1 MAKTK
6 IAIWLIFIICQ
17 HFIFVNHLAII
28 SAVLPKSIDNVDLMS
43 YNMITDVKKGAEFM
57 KKIKKGQAMYES
69 LPDLEIHYE
78 SFGERLRAIRKE
90 RGMTQD
96 EFAAILGTSKQILSR
111 YELEQRS
118 PKIEQVKKYAEKLQ
132 VSVDYL
138 LGDTESEA
146 IFNGICSDK
155 NRKPFYKIFIEVTT
169 KMGLDIPA
177 IVRVTGLTDRQVR
190 MIIVRQMKDAP
201 LPIALQLSK
210 TLNVPL
216 EVWAGDKSYAPSEIS
231 VTAYEVAKAYDNAS
245 LKDRNTA
252 RLALNLETVK
262 E

>member
-1 MAKTK
+1 
-6 IAIWLIFIICQ
+6 
-17 HFIFVNHLAII
+17 
-28 SAVLPKSIDNVDLMS
+28 
-43 YNMITDVKKGAEFM
+43 M
-57 KKIKKGQAMYES
+57 KKDDKKQKAFKN
-69 LPDLEIHYE
+69 LPDVEVSYT
-78 SFGERLRAIRKE
+78 SFGQRLREIRKE
-90 RGMTQD
+90 KGLTQE

-146 IFNGICSDK
+146 VFSTICADK
-155 NRKPFYKIFIEVTT
+155 KRKPFYKIFIDVMEEM
-169 KMGLDIPA
+169 KIDIPE
-177 IVRVTGLTDRQVR
+177 IVRITGLTDKQVR
-190 MIIVRQMKDAP
+190 MIIVRQIKEAP
-201 LPIALQLSK
+201 LPIALQLSE

-216 EVWAGDKSYAPSEIS
+216 SVWTGDETYTPSEVS
-231 VTAYEVAKAYDNAS
+231 VMAFEVAKAYDKAS